1 MAQVTAAMVKEL
13 RQITDAPMM
22 ECKKALVEADGDIDK
37 AIDVLRVNG
46 LAKAVKK
53 AGRDTNEGTIAAY
66 ISEDGKVG
74 SLIEVSCE
82 TDFVATNAKFKG
94 FVNDLAKVVAECD
107 PADVEAFM
115 ACPMNDGT
123 VDEALKESIF
133 VIGENQKV
141 VRFVRTTVENGAIAS
156 YVHHDGKHA
165 CLVEFSFDNA
175 ATADNDDFKTFAH
188 DVAMQVIASDPISAR
203 REDIPEDVIEHE
215 KEIYR
220 AQAADSGRPEKFWD
234 GIVNGR
240 LKKFFQERA
249 LTEQVFVKDSNVTV
263 GELAAKVAKELGDD
277 IKVVSFLRYNFGEE

>member
-1 MAQVTAAMVKEL
+1 MVKVTAAMVKEL

-22 ECKKALVEADGDIDK
+22 ECKKALVEAEGDLEK

-53 AGRDTNEGTIAAY
+53 AGRDTNEGTIGAY

-74 SLIEVSCE
+74 ALVEVSCE

-94 FVNDLAKVVAECD
+94 FVNSLAKVVAEND
-107 PADVEAFM
+107 PADIDALM

-133 VIGENQKV
+133 VIGENQKI
-141 VRFVRTTVENGAIAS
+141 VRFARVEAANGALACYI
-156 YVHHDGKHA
+156 HHDGKHA
-165 CLVEFSFDNA
+165 DIVEFELVKADT
-175 ATADNDDFKTFAH
+175 ATNDTFKTFAH
-188 DVAMQVIASDPISAR
+188 DVAMQIIASDPISAR
-203 REDIPEDVIEHE
+203 REDIPEEVIEHE

-220 AQAADSGRPEKFWD
+220 AQAAESGRPEKFWE
-234 GIVNGR
+234 GIINGR

-249 LTEQVFVKDSNVTV
+249 LTEQVFVKDGNMTV
-263 GELAAKVAKELGDD
+263 AELAAKVSNDVDDD
-277 IKVVSFLRYNFGEE
+277 IKIISFVRFNFGEE

>member
-22 ECKKALVEADGDIDK
+22 ECKKALVEADGDIEK

-53 AGRDTNEGTIAAY
+53 AGRDTNEGTIGAY
-66 ISEDGKVG
+66 ISEDGTVG
-74 SLIEVSCE
+74 ALIEVSCE

-94 FVNDLAKVVAECD
+94 FVSSLAKVVAEND
-107 PADVEAFM
+107 PADIDALM
-115 ACPMNDGT
+115 ACTLDGAT
-123 VDEALKESIF
+123 VEDAIKESIF

-141 VRFVRTTVENGAIAS
+141 VRFKRVVAENGALSCYI
-156 YVHHDGKHA
+156 HHDGKHA
-165 CLVEFSFDNA
+165 DIVVFELNNA
-175 ATADNDDFKTFAH
+175 ETGANETFKTFAH

-203 REDIPEDVIEHE
+203 REDIPEETIEHE
-215 KEIYR
+215 REIYR

-249 LTEQVFVKDSNVTV
+249 LTEQAFVKDGNVTV
-263 GELAAKVAKELGDD
+263 GELAANISKEVGDD
-277 IKVVSFLRYNFGEE
+277 IKIVSFVRFNFGEE